1 MPKPTADEI
10 KAAIQ
15 SHAKA
20 VGKANVS
27 VLEVALS
34 LDSLCGDMTEAE
46 FAELKVE
53 LTPLISEVR
62 FLGQLELWAPTK

>member
-1 MPKPTADEI
+1 VPKPTADEI
-10 KAAIQ
+10 KAAIEA
-15 SHAKA
+15 HAKS

-34 LDSLCGDMTEAE
+34 LDCLRGDMTEAE
-46 FAELKVE
+46 FSELRSE
-53 LTPLISEVR
+53 LIPLIEEVR